1 AWILLDPAGSA
12 VLAQHKADVPM
23 APAST
28 TKVMTLY
35 LLHKAIRQG
44 TLALDTRVRV
54 SPRAVQSV
62 GEGGSRMWLRAGQHV
77 SIRDLQLG
85 VAVHSG
91 NDAATVVAEAVA
103 GSEKNF
109 VKRMNAHAV
118 RLGMTRTQFR
128 NASGL
133 PQAGHVST
141 ARDLARLTQAFLA
154 DFPEEYK
161 IFKEKCFT
169 FAGRKE
175 CTKNFLLWQDA
186 SADGVKTGHTKE
198 AGYCLIASAK
208 RQGTRL
214 ISVVLGSGGE
224 QERVD
229 QSKRLLEYGFRHYKT
244 HRVHSADTP
253 IDTPRVWLSNQRTVP
268 VGVREN
274 VVLTVPKNAA
284 TRLYTRLRVN
294 EPLQAP
300 VRRGDRVGTLT
311 VALDNQV
318 LHERPL
324 IALKS
329 VARGGWVAQARDRML
344 LFLRGFSA
352 TTRKGITRSIF

>member
-1 AWILLDPAGSA
+1 MWIFVGVFVYGVLAWRGAAPCHPERSGSDAKDLSTNRNAGRSFALRAQDDKRGAGDDKAEESAEPNTFAVSTAPPFQNVLESKATQWPRAWILLDPAGSA

-35 LLHKAIRQG
+35 VLAQAMRQG
-44 TLALDTRVRV
+44 TLAPHTRVPV
-54 SPRAVQSV
+54 SPQAVKSV

-77 SIRDLQLG
+77 SMRDLALG
-85 VAVHSG
+85 LTVHSG
-91 NDAATVVAEAVA
+91 NDAAFVIAEAVA
-103 GSEKNF
+103 GGEQAF

-186 SADGVKTGHTKE
+186 SADGVKTGLSIE
-198 AGYCLIASAK
+198 AGYCLIASAT

-214 ISVVLGSGGE
+214 ISVVLGSRGE
-224 QERVD
+224 QDRVD
-229 QSKRLLEYGFRHYKT
+229 QSK
-244 HRVHSADTP
+244 
-253 IDTPRVWLSNQRTVP
+253 
-268 VGVREN
+268 
-274 VVLTVPKNAA
+274 
-284 TRLYTRLRVN
+284 
-294 EPLQAP
+294 
-300 VRRGDRVGTLT
+300 
-311 VALDNQV
+311 
-318 LHERPL
+318 
-324 IALKS
+324 
-329 VARGGWVAQARDRML
+329 
-344 LFLRGFSA
+344 
-352 TTRKGITRSIF
+352 